1 MQAGTVQAVALIAAV
16 IERYGDLGNGLDA
29 GVDLARQIKAAG
41 VAERLGFLQQLLVYL
56 EMPRGHIVQQHL
68 AQTLQGRTAQCS
80 LFALQ
85 FIEYLYQLMAF
96 LQPAV
101 DQQVHTSPAFLG
113 VPTALEHD
121 DLTSLID
128 VVCCAFRTCCPRR
141 SALGEWQHR
150 TKIDAAHA
158 DYASTP
164 EASSRADQMLSGRQY
179 RGNMPIRHLDH
190 PAQRSFHHMEIA
202 SVAAQHLPE
211 AEQHHGDERQQ
222 GPFGNTHAEP
232 GPADFGAL
240 GRAMQHQA
248 SNLLE

>member
-1 MQAGTVQAVALIAAV
+1 MQAGAVQALALIAAD
-16 IERYGDLGNGLDA
+16 IERYSDRGIGMDA
-29 GVDLARQIKAAG
+29 RVNLACQIKAA
-41 VAERLGFLQQLLVYL
+41 AFAKRYRFLQQLLVYL
-56 EMPRGHIVQQHL
+56 EMPCGHIVQQHL
-68 AQTLQGRTAQCS
+68 AKTLQGRTAQCS

-164 EASSRADQMLSGRQY
+164 EASS
-179 RGNMPIRHLDH
+179 
-190 PAQRSFHHMEIA
+190 
-202 SVAAQHLPE
+202 
-211 AEQHHGDERQQ
+211 
-222 GPFGNTHAEP
+222 
-232 GPADFGAL
+232 
-240 GRAMQHQA
+240 
-248 SNLLE
+248 